1 MKINVKPFDCV
12 KGANKIHFDGVEVE
26 MSVEEIAMYYE
37 NMDKV
42 QEVLDKSLDKF
53 ANKMNE
59 SLEKAKAFEKESH
72 EHRMEYLKADEER
85 NTKYHNQRMELENL
99 QHKNW
104 IEKYGRKEDNED

>member
-53 ANKMNE
+53 ANKMND

-72 EHRMEYLKADEER
+72 EHRMEYLKQQDE
-85 NTKYHNQRMELENL
+85 NDAAYMQRRKDQEVMEH
-99 QHKNW
+99 QHW
-104 IEKYGRKEDNED
+104 LEKYGKEDNED